1 MKRFLVLDS
10 FRGLCA
16 LAVVLHHSHALQ
28 SFTELAFFK
37 HANYLVN
44 FFFVLS
50 GFVLY
55 HIYADR
61 LQSSAQLKRF
71 VIARICRLY
80 PLHLAMLLI
89 ALGLECLKMVAEQR
103 GVSFG
108 VGSFT
113 GAKAPGEIL
122 PNLLLLQSW
131 WSGFNQMSFNFP
143 SWSISVEFYLYLIFA
158 LVFAVLPS
166 VSGKVFA
173 AIAVLAFVA
182 LHFNNVLFPEG
193 ALVGLGCFFTGA
205 LTYRLYASFKD
216 LQVSAPVA
224 TAMEVLSLL
233 TVYLAVTF
241 SSPSQNISLSLLFC
255 AVIAVFAFESG
266 WLSTLLR
273 TRLFKWAGMLSFS
286 IYMTHSIVILLL
298 QMGVMLLG
306 KLTGQTLLIDMVGRE
321 PGELVRY
328 VNTGSTLFDNLFVV
342 IELGSVL
349 AVSVLTYRYIELPG
363 IELGK
368 LWGRK
373 ATGHAEP
380 AIKAETETTP
390 ISRETAS

>member
-28 SFTELAFFK
+28 SFTELAFFR
-37 HANYLVN
+37 HSNYLVN

-55 HIYADR
+55 HIYGQR
-61 LQSSAQLKRF
+61 LGSAAQLKGF

-89 ALGLECLKMVAEQR
+89 ALGLECLKMVMEQR
-103 GVSFG
+103 GMSFG
-108 VGSFT
+108 LPSFT
-113 GAKAPGEIL
+113 GAKAAQEIL
-122 PNLLLLQSW
+122 PNLFLLQSW

-143 SWSISVEFYLYLIFA
+143 SWSISVEFYLYLLFA
-158 LVFAVLPS
+158 LVIAVSPGFS
-166 VSGKVFA
+166 RQVFA
-173 AIAVLAFVA
+173 AIAVLAFIA
-182 LHFNNVLFPEG
+182 LYFRSALFTEG
-193 ALVGLGCFFTGA
+193 ALVGMGCFFAGA
-205 LTYRLYASFKD
+205 LTYRLYDRFKH
-216 LQVSAPVA
+216 LSVSLPVA
-224 TAMEVLSLL
+224 TSLEALSLL
-233 TVYLAVTF
+233 TVYLAVTY

-255 AVIAVFAFESG
+255 GVIAVFSFEAG
-266 WLSTLLR
+266 ALSTLLR
-273 TRLFKWAGMLSFS
+273 TRLFKWVGMLSFS
-286 IYMTHSIVILLL
+286 IYMIHSIVILFGL
-298 QMGVMLLG
+298 MGLMLLS
-306 KLTGQTLLIDMVGRE
+306 KLTGQTLLIDRVGRE

-328 VNTGSTLFDNLFVV
+328 IDSGSAMLDNLLIV

-368 LWGRK
+368 LMNARSQSQN
-373 ATGHAEP
+373 GHAP
-380 AIKAETETTP
+380 SD
-390 ISRETAS
+390 SRA